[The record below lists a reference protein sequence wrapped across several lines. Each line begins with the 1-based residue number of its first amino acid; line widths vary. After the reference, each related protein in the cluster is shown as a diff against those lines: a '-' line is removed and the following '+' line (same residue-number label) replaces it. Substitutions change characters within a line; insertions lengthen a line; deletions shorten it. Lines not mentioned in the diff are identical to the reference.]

1 MGADPRPEMAGD
13 RVNTVNAAMNV
24 VSNGMII
31 TGAAVLLTGLIGLM
45 LARAEDEKGG
55 NKHDDADH

>member
-1 MGADPRPEMAGD
+1 MAGD

-24 VSNGMII
+24 ISNGMII

-55 NKHDDADH
+55 NEHDDADH

>member
-1 MGADPRPEMAGD
+1 MAGD
-13 RVNTVNAAMNV
+13 RVSVIVDLVTNA
-24 VSNGMII
+24 MIAV
-31 TGAAVLLTGLIGLM
+31 GAALLLIGLIGLM

>member
-1 MGADPRPEMAGD
+1 
-13 RVNTVNAAMNV
+13 MNV
-24 VSNGMII
+24 ISNGMII

-55 NKHDDADH
+55 NEHDDADH

>member
-1 MGADPRPEMAGD
+1 MAGD

-24 VSNGMII
+24 VTNAMIAV
-31 TGAAVLLTGLIGLM
+31 GAALLLIGLIGLM
-45 LARAEDEKGG
+45 LTRAEDEKGG